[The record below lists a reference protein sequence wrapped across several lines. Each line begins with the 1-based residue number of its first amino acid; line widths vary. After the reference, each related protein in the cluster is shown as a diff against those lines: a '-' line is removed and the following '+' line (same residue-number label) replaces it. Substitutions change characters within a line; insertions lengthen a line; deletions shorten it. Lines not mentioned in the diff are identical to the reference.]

1 MKSSETQNVVV
12 TFIFGA
18 AGTVAAIWSLFASY
32 REASE
37 LRGYL
42 RFSRM

>member
-1 MKSSETQNVVV
+1 MKSSETQNMVV
-12 TFIFGA
+12 TFVFGA
-18 AGTVAAIWSLFASY
+18 VGTVAAIWVLFESY

-42 RFSRM
+42 SFPRM

>member
-1 MKSSETQNVVV
+1 MKLSETQNVVV

-18 AGTVAAIWSLFASY
+18 VGTIAAIWAIFAPY